1 VDYNYYAS
9 YFSRETCRYFVLQVT
24 ENTADT
30 WGKGMVENGNQD
42 LYDTLRLLE
51 AEGGMM
57 DTDVIRKNISDA
69 RKMQTSYLETAIK
82 KEREQLPEL
91 SGLMKQAQI
100 CLSEL
105 GKLAAI

>member
-1 VDYNYYAS
+1 
-9 YFSRETCRYFVLQVT
+9 
-24 ENTADT
+24 
-30 WGKGMVENGNQD
+30 MVENGNQD

-91 SGLMKQAQI
+91 SGLMKQALA
-100 CLSEL
+100 CLSDFSTRLEEL
-105 GKLAAI
+105 

>member
-1 VDYNYYAS
+1 
-9 YFSRETCRYFVLQVT
+9 
-24 ENTADT
+24 
-30 WGKGMVENGNQD
+30 
-42 LYDTLRLLE
+42 
-51 AEGGMM
+51 MM

>member
-1 VDYNYYAS
+1 
-9 YFSRETCRYFVLQVT
+9 
-24 ENTADT
+24 
-30 WGKGMVENGNQD
+30 MVENGNQD

-57 DTDVIRKNISDA
+57 DTDAIRKNISDA
-69 RKMQTSYLETAIK
+69 RKMQTSYLETALE

>member
-1 VDYNYYAS
+1 
-9 YFSRETCRYFVLQVT
+9 
-24 ENTADT
+24 
-30 WGKGMVENGNQD
+30 MVENGNQD

-91 SGLMKQAQI
+91 SGLMMQAQI
-100 CLSEL
+100 CLSDFSTRLEEL
-105 GKLAAI
+105 